1 MEKETY
7 YMICFDSSQRAIHVE
22 SVLAAEFADIRLV
35 PIPPEIRVSCGLGI
49 KVSLEQVSAAKGA
62 RIGRKDFFGGS
73 RGQQEKRGA
82 MGNRVIY
89 LN

>member
-22 SVLAAEFADIRLV
+22 SALAAEFADIRLV

-49 KVSLEQVSAAKGA
+49 KVSLELFPQLKERVLEEKIFLVA
-62 RIGRKDFFGGS
+62 REGS
-73 RGQQEKRGA
+73 KRS
-82 MGNRVIY
+82 VEPWETE
-89 LN
+89 